1 MQYNNLPGFMKYY
14 QCIKD
19 HYPIGLWPQSYW
31 YFATEESKRLYQ
43 KITNR
48 ETSTAFLYL
57 SDLANE
63 IRSWEDF
70 TELEVLSDNASPGI
84 GIKASLKPS
93 KFFGSVSEI
102 YIFISLLGPYY
113 CYLGKE
119 TGNEKWGYQ
128 DRSVI
133 VFSPFHHYENAFQKL
148 ESLLNSKMPD
158 FSYIPHRL
166 QIHQINGLYH
176 PYVLSVSDEDE
187 LKSMCLFQA
196 LFNYADIRDYLDIG
210 DLSYRR
216 ESWAAYRMENVTL
229 RNKFQH
235 LLQDKKDFD
244 L

>member
-31 YFATEESKRLYQ
+31 YFATEESKRLYR
-43 KITNR
+43 KITGR
-48 ETSTAFLYL
+48 ETSKQFEYCNELVN
-57 SDLANE
+57 DLQ
-63 IRSWEDF
+63 SWEDF
-70 TELEVLSDNASPGI
+70 TEVEMLSDNASPGL
-84 GIKASLKPS
+84 GIKANLMPS

-133 VFSPFHHYENAFQKL
+133 VFSPLDHYEKVFKKL
-148 ESLLNSKMPD
+148 ESLLASKIPD
-158 FSYIPHRL
+158 FSYVYHRL

-210 DLSYRR
+210 DLNYRR
-216 ESWAAYRMENVTL
+216 TSWAAFRTEN
-229 RNKFQH
+229 RRFSNNFQR
-235 LLQDKKDFD
+235 LVLDKKKFD